1 MSNIITFFSEK
12 IKFSYPD
19 QKALEKWILD
29 SIHEESYTLKELSII
44 FTNDNYLLDI
54 NKKYLKHDYYTD
66 IITFN
71 YVENKILSGD
81 IFISIE
87 RVEENAR
94 IFKTTFIHELN
105 RIIIHGVLHLLDY
118 DDDNAE
124 NKKIMT
130 EKENYYLLKINN
142 SSSYIFF

>member
-1 MSNIITFFSEK
+1 MNISFFSEE

-19 QKALEKWILD
+19 PIALEKWILN
-29 SIHEESYTLKELSII
+29 SVQEEQFILGELSII
-44 FTNDNYLLDI
+44 FTNDAYLVDI
-54 NKKYLKHDYYTD
+54 NKKYLNRDYYTD

-71 YVENKILSGD
+71 YVENDIVSGD

-87 RVEENAR
+87 RVKENAN

-105 RIIIHGVLHLLDY
+105 RIIIHGVLHLLKY
-118 DDDNAE
+118 DDNNPE

-130 EKENYYLLKINN
+130 EKENYYLSKL
-142 SSSYIFF
+142 